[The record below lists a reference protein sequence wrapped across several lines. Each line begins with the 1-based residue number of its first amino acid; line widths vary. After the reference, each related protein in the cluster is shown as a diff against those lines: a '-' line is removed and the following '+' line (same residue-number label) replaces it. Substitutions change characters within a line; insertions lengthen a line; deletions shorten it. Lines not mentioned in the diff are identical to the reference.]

1 VRFGQQ
7 IALTYVIRALLIP
20 LGVVNAVIVARW
32 LGPEG
37 KGALAAITAYLA
49 MAGTFGSLGLT
60 TEATR
65 VVATDPS
72 RTAPLLANARLT
84 GTLTGVAALL
94 ILLGLFGVLA
104 PSAFDGVSFE
114 LLLIAGLALPFSQ
127 IAAQFN
133 GVLLGLRRVTAYN
146 AIDAVDRVAFAAAS
160 AVLLIGFGLGLKA
173 LVIAATLIAVF
184 RMVLLH
190 GLLWPE
196 SRRLRPDLA
205 LLRAARHVSTR
216 AYVTTLMSFLVLRS
230 DIVLVNGILGSERT
244 GVYSVAVQLAGFV
257 LMLPMAVGTLLFP
270 RVAATK
276 KSDNT
281 AFTALVSRHVALVIS
296 AVLVL
301 LFLSGTRLVP
311 LLFGPAFQD
320 AGRAL
325 LILLPGVWCVA
336 MQLILANDLAGRDYP
351 RLLPIAWAVSLL
363 VNVTLNL
370 CWIPVYGI
378 DGAAAASTIA
388 YALSFLIVTTY
399 WLRRFPGIGAW
410 RLYFL
415 SGKELRRIPDRLW
428 QVFGASGRAHP
439 E

>member
-7 IALTYVIRALLIP
+7 IVLTYVVRTLLIP

-65 VVATDPS
+65 VAAADPS
-72 RTAPLLANARLT
+72 RTAPLLANARWT
-84 GTLTGVAALL
+84 GTLTGLAALV
-94 ILLGLFGVLA
+94 ILLGLFGVLD
-104 PSAFDGVSFE
+104 PTVFDGISFQ

-133 GVLLGLRRVTAYN
+133 GVLLGQRRVTAYN
-146 AIDAVDRVAFAAAS
+146 GVDAIDRVALVAAS
-160 AVLLIGFGLGLKA
+160 AILLIGFGLGLTA
-173 LVIAATLIAVF
+173 LVIATTLIAIV
-184 RMVLLH
+184 RMVTLH
-190 GLLWPE
+190 ALLWPE

-205 LLRAARHVSTR
+205 LLRSARHVSAR

-270 RVAATK
+270 HVAATRE
-276 KSDNT
+276 SDNT

-296 AVLVL
+296 SVVVGLFLCGSWVVLV
-301 LFLSGTRLVP
+301 
-311 LLFGPAFQD
+311 LFGPAFQD
-320 AGRAL
+320 AARAL
-325 LILLPGVWCVA
+325 QILLPGVWCVA

-351 RLLPIAWAVSLL
+351 RVLPSAWAVSLL
-363 VNVTLNL
+363 VNVTLNVW
-370 CWIPVYGI
+370 WIPIYGI
-378 DGAAAASTIA
+378 AGAAAASTIA
-388 YALSFLIVTTY
+388 YALSFLIVTAY
-399 WLRRFPGIGAW
+399 WVRRFPQIGAR

-415 SGKELRRIPDRLW
+415 SGEELRRIPDRLW
-428 QVFGASGRAHP
+428 QIVGASGQPPRG
-439 E
+439 